1 MEQDNLLDN
10 QNIIPVNIEDE
21 MRKSYIDYAMS
32 VIVSRA
38 LPDVRDGLKPVHRRI
53 LYVMN
58 ELALWPEKAYRKC
71 AGIVGD
77 VLGSY
82 HPHGDAAVYDALV
95 RLAQDF
101 SLRYPLVNGHGNFG
115 SVDGDPPAAMRYTE
129 AKLQKI
135 AVEMLTDIDKKTVDF
150 TPNYDER
157 LLEPTVLPAKLPN
170 LLINGSYGIAV
181 GMASNIPPHNLTDV
195 VNGTVALIDN
205 PELTSEELMAYI
217 PGPDFPTGGIIV
229 GKEGIKNGYT
239 KGRGKVC
246 LRGKAEIEE
255 DHRGRFKIIITE
267 IPYQVNKA
275 MLVQNIAKLVQ
286 TKVLD
291 GISGLRDES
300 DRTGMR
306 IVVELKRDANPNV
319 VLNSLYKHT
328 QLQTTVS
335 MLMLALVNK
344 EPKVLTLKEILNN
357 YIDHRKEVIT
367 RRTKYELD
375 KAEARLHILEG
386 LRIALDHIDEIIAI
400 IKASYDDAAK
410 RLMDKFGLSEIQAT
424 AILEMKLKTLSGLQR
439 EKIENE
445 YNELVKLIAHL
456 KEILSNEALVLKII
470 KDDLLELKEKYGD
483 DRKTVITHGEGDID
497 IESLI
502 KEETNV
508 VTLTHFG
515 YIKRIAA
522 DAYRS
527 QKRGGKGMT
536 GMNTREED
544 FVEHLFVTS
553 THNHIIFFTNKGRAY
568 RVKAYELPEA
578 GRQAKG
584 TAIVNILQLEP
595 DEKIAAVIPVAEYK
609 DNLFLLMATK
619 NGLIKKSSLMEYV
632 NIRKSGIQGIS
643 LKDDDELIDVRLTD
657 GTNDVVLVTK
667 EGLSIRFKES
677 DVRPVGRVSMGVKGI
692 NVNKGD
698 FVVGM
703 EPIKNEN
710 DYILA
715 ITENGFGKRTELS
728 EYRPQNR
735 GGKGVITY
743 KTTPKTG
750 HIIGI
755 KIVNDN
761 DDIMLITQNGI
772 VLRTH
777 SNEISVLGRNT
788 QGVTLMRTS
797 EGGKVVSIA
806 KLVNEELEDED
817 LEQK

>member
-135 AVEMLTDIDKKTVDF
+135 AVEMLTDIDKKTVNF

-205 PELTSEELMAYI
+205 PEITSEELMAYI

-229 GKEGIKNGYT
+229 GKEGIKNGYIN
-239 KGRGKVC
+239 GRGKVC

-275 MLVQNIAKLVQ
+275 MLVQNIAKLVT

-335 MLMLALVNK
+335 MLMLALVNN
-344 EPKVLTLKEILNN
+344 EPKVLTLKEILEN
-357 YIDHRKEVIT
+357 YIGHRKDVIT

-445 YNELVKLIAHL
+445 YNELLKLIAHL
-456 KEILSNEALVLKII
+456 KEILSNEALVLKMI

-483 DRKTVITHGEGDID
+483 DRKTIITHGEGDID

-667 EGLSIRFKES
+667 EGLSIRFKEN

-698 FVVGM
+698 VVVGM

-817 LEQK
+817 LDQK

>member
-667 EGLSIRFKES
+667 EGLSIRFKEN

>member
-58 ELALWPEKAYRKC
+58 NLALWPEKAYRKC
-71 AGIVGD
+71 AVIVGD

-135 AVEMLTDIDKKTVDF
+135 AVEMLTDIDKKTVNF

-205 PELTSEELMAYI
+205 PEITSEELMAYI

-229 GKEGIKNGYT
+229 GKEGIKNGYVN
-239 KGRGKVC
+239 GRGKVC

-275 MLVQNIAKLVQ
+275 MLVQNIAKLVT

-306 IVVELKRDANPNV
+306 IVIELKRDANPNV

-335 MLMLALVNK
+335 MLMLALVNN
-344 EPKVLTLKEILNN
+344 EPKVLTLKEILEN
-357 YIDHRKEVIT
+357 YIGHRKDVIT

-410 RLMDKFGLSEIQAT
+410 KLMDKFGLSEIQAT

-445 YNELVKLIAHL
+445 YNEILKLIAHL
-456 KEILSNEALVLKII
+456 KEILSNEALVLKMI

-483 DRKTVITHGEGDID
+483 DRKTIITHGEGDID

-667 EGLSIRFKES
+667 EGLSIRFKEN

-698 FVVGM
+698 VVVGM

-817 LEQK
+817 LDQK